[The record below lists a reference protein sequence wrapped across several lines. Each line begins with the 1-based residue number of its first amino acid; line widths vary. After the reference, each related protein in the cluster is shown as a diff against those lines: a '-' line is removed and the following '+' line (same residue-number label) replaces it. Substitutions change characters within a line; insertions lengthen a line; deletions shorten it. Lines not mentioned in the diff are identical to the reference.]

1 MPREEHVCVEPP
13 APRHD
18 QTHVIRLAIIDDH
31 PVFREGLR
39 RILER
44 APAFAVMWESDSVA
58 GLAQRL
64 EIEPVDVVLMDLYT
78 GPDDDTLG
86 AAREIRERFPDVR
99 VIVVSASLD
108 WDSVTAAR
116 QAGASGY
123 LPKDLSVED
132 MVAGIRALADPNLG
146 RMSFSDRVKPGGT
159 TRGVGL
165 VSNAGL
171 TRREREVL
179 FEMIYGH
186 SNRDIASRLG
196 ISVTTVNKHV
206 HHILSKLKAKT
217 RAQVIARMRA
227 GGPSL
232 PPYGARSTR

>member
-1 MPREEHVCVEPP
+1 M
-13 APRHD
+13 
-18 QTHVIRLAIIDDH
+18 IRLAIIDDH

-44 APAFAVMWESDSVA
+44 APSFAVMWESDNVA
-58 GLAQRL
+58 DLAQKL
-64 EIEPVDVVLMDLYT
+64 EQEPIDVLLMDLYI
-78 GPDDDTLG
+78 GPDDDTLA
-86 AAREIRERFPDVR
+86 AARDVRERFPEVR

-132 MVAGIRALADPNLG
+132 MIAGIRALADPNLG
-146 RMSFSDRVKPGGT
+146 RMSFSDRVKTTGT
-159 TRGVGL
+159 TRGAGL
-165 VSNAGL
+165 VASAGL

-179 FEMIYGH
+179 FEMVYGH
-186 SNRDIASRLG
+186 SNRDIAARLG

-217 RAQVIARMRA
+217 RAQVIARVRGRTA
-227 GGPSL
+227 PL
-232 PPYGARSTR
+232 VPYAARTTR